1 MHTRRF
7 IFSFA
12 LLAALA
18 FSLIAPSSSRSA
30 AAQADNP
37 YDLQVNAW
45 QCVAAD
51 CDDPVNVGGAVVEA
65 TSEDGSESYG
75 TCTTPDGGNPN
86 TCDIEVPAGTTV
98 VVTLDES
105 TIPAGFA
112 PVENPIVYDV
122 PAEKTQVGDV
132 SFYLVMPD
140 ADPYDL
146 QIDIVACSAGCE
158 HATPAEGVAVDVTN
172 EDGSVRY
179 GSCAV
184 MSDQDSGCT
193 VIVPAG
199 TSIVASLEEAT
210 IPDGWSPTEI
220 SVPYDVPQESTGEPD
235 LIFRLIQDG
244 AEQGDYDL
252 GVNALQCSDADCA
265 DGLSVEGVMIEVTN
279 EDGSESFGTCTTE
292 TAAPGG
298 CTVPVPS
305 ASTVTVWMDESTA
318 PAGYAPVENP
328 IAYDVPAEQAST
340 NDVAFLLVPVDVP
353 DEPTSTP
360 AETPPPAA
368 TPASGLPAAIFDGT
382 CDQDSWDDPVVELT
396 DLTPAQDDPT
406 GSADAIPVET
416 SYTAVSFALD
426 VPFQSDTVLVV
437 FNEDDP
443 TEVIACGAIGGTIA
457 DHQVAI
463 GLQETGDS
471 GWSGIAYLR
480 ATPNDP
486 DQTGITVFLAE
497 GLAETA

>member
-1 MHTRRF
+1 M
-7 IFSFA
+7 
-12 LLAALA
+12 ALA
-18 FSLIAPSSSRSA
+18 LSVIAPSSSRSA
-30 AAQADNP
+30 AAQADDP

-132 SFYLVMPD
+132 SFYLAMTD
-140 ADPYDL
+140 ADPYEL
-146 QIDIVACSAGCE
+146 LIDIVNCSAGCE

-172 EDGSVRY
+172 EDGSVLY

-184 MSDQDSGCT
+184 MSDQDPGCT

-199 TSIVASLEEAT
+199 TRIIATLEEQT
-210 IPDGWSPTEI
+210 IPDGWSPTEP
-220 SVPYDVPQESTGEPD
+220 SVPYDVPQESTGDPD

-244 AEQGDYDL
+244 ADQGDYDL
-252 GVNALQCSDADCA
+252 AVNALQCSDADCA
-265 DGLSVEGVMIEVTN
+265 DGLNVDGAIVEATN
-279 EDGSESFGTCTTE
+279 EDGSESFGTCTTDAG
-292 TAAPGG
+292 AAG
-298 CTVPVPS
+298 CTIAVPS
-305 ASTVTVWMDESTA
+305 GSTVNVWMDESSA

-328 IAYDVPAEQAST
+328 IAYDVPAEQASAP
-340 NDVAFLLVPVDVP
+340 DVAFLLVPVDVP
-353 DEPTSTP
+353 DEPTGTP

-368 TPASGLPAAIFDGT
+368 TPESGLPAAIFDGT
-382 CDQDSWDDPVVELT
+382 CDQESWDNPLVELT
-396 DLTPAQDDPT
+396 DLTPAQGDPT

-416 SYTAVSFALD
+416 SYTEASIALD

-437 FNEDDP
+437 FNEDDM
-443 TEVIACGAIGGTIA
+443 TQAIACGPVGGTIE
-457 DHQVAI
+457 DGQIAI

-471 GWSGIAYLR
+471 GWSGIAYL
-480 ATPNDP
+480 TTDP
-486 DQTGITVFLAE
+486 DNEDQTLITVFLAE
-497 GLAETA
+497 GLTDSQAD